1 MENNN
6 AQKLIEKIQKE
17 ILKNNFVPTEIVETL
32 KKIREYAL
40 QEQNPTVTKSLRLA
54 YEHIEENSGFCIA
67 IPDDEPIDEDEET
80 TSETNAAEH
89 SLESF
94 DYFLSLIYDLS
105 KKNNLLDLK
114 DYNTAFLNY

>member
-67 IPDDEPIDEDEET
+67 IPDDEPIDEDKET
-80 TSETNAAEH
+80 TSKTNAASH

-114 DYNTAFLNY
+114 EYNTAFLNY